1 VLVKHALA
9 PKAAAEVVG
18 VGVVGPVGMA
28 EVVGPVGMVEEE
40 EVEEEVEVVGA
51 DTKIPVSY
59 ELRP

>member
-1 VLVKHALA
+1 MKHAPA

-18 VGVVGPVGMA
+18 VVGMA
-28 EVVGPVGMVEEE
+28 EVVGVVGMVEEE
-40 EVEEEVEVVGA
+40 EEEEVEVVGA